1 MEGMD
6 VGQGGPCPTAVAV
19 EGLTKRFGRRRGIER
34 LSFEVRAGEV
44 LGFLGPN
51 GAGKSTTIRLVM
63 GLLLPT
69 SGSVR
74 VFGSDPRREVSVRR
88 RIGYLPGELALYPSL
103 SGAELI
109 GRVARMRGGVE
120 ARRVDQLVERLRV
133 ELDRPI
139 RALSK
144 GNRQKVGLVL
154 AFMHRPDLLVLDEP
168 SSGLDPLLREEF
180 EALVRERVRDGAT
193 VFLSSHDLDEVDRVV
208 DRVAII
214 RRGRLVG
221 VDTVDELRQ
230 RAPRLVEVRFTEA
243 TDPTGVLA
251 LPGVRVLDANATA
264 LRLEVAGPLGELLR
278 ALQPLGVADLTARP
292 ASLDAI
298 FRSFYEDTAAREEIR
313 AH

>member
-1 MEGMD
+1 MEA
-6 VGQGGPCPTAVAV
+6 GQRQSSTTAVAL
-19 EGLTKRFGRRRGIER
+19 EALTKRFGRRRGIER
-34 LSFEVRAGEV
+34 VSLEVRTGEV

-74 VFGSDPRREVSVRR
+74 VFGSDPRHDVSVRR

-109 GRVARMRGGVE
+109 GRVARMRGDVE
-120 ARRVDQLVERLRV
+120 PRQVDQLVERLRV

-144 GNRQKVGLVL
+144 GNRQKVGLIL
-154 AFMHRPDLLVLDEP
+154 AFMHQPDLLVLDEP
-168 SSGLDPLLREEF
+168 SSGLDPLLQEEF
-180 EALVRERVRDGAT
+180 EVLVRERVRDGAT

-221 VDTVDELRQ
+221 VDTLDQLRQ
-230 RAPRLVEVRFTEA
+230 RAPRLVEVRFAEPI
-243 TDPTGVLA
+243 DPTRILA
-251 LPGVRVLDANATA
+251 LPGIRALDANATE
-264 LRLEVAGPLGELLR
+264 LRLEVAGPLGELLQ
-278 ALQPLGVADLTARP
+278 AVQPLGVADLTARP

-298 FRSFYEDTAAREEIR
+298 FRSFYEDTPRGEEIH
-313 AH
+313 AY